1 MAPLARSPWTC
12 TRLVWKRVRGPA
24 AGPAARRLYTRRRGA
39 GCGGRVLAFPALPPS
54 GQGWQWKSAWTAFT
68 LLALANFLLGLACRY
83 LLGQGNVVVRPS
95 PTSDHEL
102 A

>member
-1 MAPLARSPWTC
+1 M
-12 TRLVWKRVRGPA
+12 GP
-24 AGPAARRLYTRRRGA
+24 R
-39 GCGGRVLAFPALPPS
+39 RVLASPALLPS

-68 LLALANFLLGLACRY
+68 LLALTSFLLGLACRY